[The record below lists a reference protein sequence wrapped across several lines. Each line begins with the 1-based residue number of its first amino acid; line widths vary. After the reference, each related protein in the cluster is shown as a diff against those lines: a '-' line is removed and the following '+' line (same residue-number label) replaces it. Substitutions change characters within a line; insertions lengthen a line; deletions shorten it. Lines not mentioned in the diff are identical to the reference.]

1 MKTLSIITKAGTFPV
16 ASFEKGKLA
25 FWRRQ
30 ADGSIASDIK
40 PILCKNI
47 KEAKA
52 YIAKCYRGNQGS
64 GGRSQLNHTVGN
76 TPTPTQKAIKHDN
89 E

>member
-1 MKTLSIITKAGTFPV
+1 MKTLSIITQAGTFPV

-30 ADGSIASDIK
+30 ANGSIASDIK

-52 YIAKCYRGNQGS
+52 YIAKCYHGNQGKVEVVAS
-64 GGRSQLNHTVGN
+64 
-76 TPTPTQKAIKHDN
+76 
-89 E
+89 

>member
-1 MKTLSIITKAGTFPV
+1 STTPHERANKMKTLSIITKTGYFPV

-30 ADGSIASDIK
+30 ANGSIASDIK

-52 YIAKCYRGNQGS
+52 YIAKCYRGNQGEVEVVAS
-64 GGRSQLNHTVGN
+64 
-76 TPTPTQKAIKHDN
+76 
-89 E
+89 